1 LIRIKAFDFRSD
13 DDQSVKFGFSVAFLL
28 AATACAHLQAGS
40 GAERSEVVQVQ
51 VRDVLVELRHGSDD
65 AEAAEQVKRVL
76 PRAVL
81 AAERWGSLEGPVA
94 VTIHP
99 THDRLEAATGR
110 EGQPWMRAW
119 ARRGAVDLQS
129 PRTWSRGSASDD
141 ALGQLLAHEL
151 THCVLFHAVGP
162 GWKARDIPLW
172 FQEGMASV
180 TAGERHARASADAIS
195 APERMA
201 SSDAKVIYGTADR
214 AFHYLIVRYGEDRV
228 RLLLALIG
236 EGRPF
241 PVAFRDALG
250 VPLAEFERDLRGQL
264 AAVAARD

>member
-1 LIRIKAFDFRSD
+1 LIRIKAFRFRSD
-13 DDQSVKFGFSVAFLL
+13 DDQFVKFGFPVFLVL

-40 GAERSEVVQVQ
+40 GAERSEVVQVGQ
-51 VRDVLVELRHGSDD
+51 VLVELRHDSDD

-81 AAERWGSLEGPVA
+81 AAERWGPLDGPVA
-94 VTIHP
+94 ITIHP

-119 ARRGAVDLQS
+119 ARHGAVDIQS

-141 ALGQLLAHEL
+141 ALGQLLGHEL
-151 THCVLFHAVGP
+151 THCVLFNAVGP
-162 GWKARDIPLW
+162 GWQARDIPLW
-172 FQEGMASV
+172 FREGMASV
-180 TAGERHARASADAIS
+180 TAGERHMRATADAIS
-195 APERMA
+195 APERMV

-214 AFHYLIVRYGEDRV
+214 AFRYLIARYGEERV
-228 RLLLALIG
+228 RLLLARLG
-236 EGRPF
+236 EGGTF

-264 AAVAARD
+264 AAVAALD

>member
-1 LIRIKAFDFRSD
+1 LIRIKVLRVQSD

-40 GAERSEVVQVQ
+40 GAERSEVVQVGQ
-51 VRDVLVELRHGSDD
+51 VLVELRHGSDD
-65 AEAAEQVKRVL
+65 ADAAEQVKRVL

-151 THCVLFHAVGP
+151 THCVLFHAAGP

-172 FQEGMASV
+172 FREGMASV
-180 TAGERHARASADAIS
+180 TAGERHARASAEAIS
-195 APERMA
+195 APERMM
-201 SSDAKVIYGTADR
+201 SSDAKLIYGTADR
-214 AFHYLIVRYGEDRV
+214 AFRYLIARYGQDRV
-228 RLLLALIG
+228 RLLLARLG
-236 EGRPF
+236 EGRTF